1 MDNRNVNK
9 PNINKTKTN
18 KRNSAKSQ
26 SDFIKFMVLTGFAG
40 LLILLLMFG
49 IFFSMM
55 NSDDKKDKNKES
67 KNTNRQEINMDETSL
82 EDAETGEIE
91 KITAVVSKEAE
102 GNVIEIINVSTGE
115 GIILNIEIG
124 TELKDVYGE
133 AMTLKEFKLGDI
145 IQTKFDKGSRV
156 PEYFRISGEGW
167 EKSGVKNF
175 KIDKELKTIEIGS
188 NVYSYTDKVITM
200 NKNGLISINDISSK
214 DRLTIKGYQ
223 DKIWYINVE
232 KSHGFIKINAS
243 DEEEGTVEIGNH
255 ISMSLEEAKEIE
267 LEEGQHKIVIKIEG
281 YEPLV
286 KNIEIEA
293 GQSYVIDLKDM
304 KKKVGKLQVIAKGLT
319 DYKIYIDDVEYPANE
334 VILLEYGEY
343 NLIVRKEGYKDWT
356 KKFKIQQEM
365 NRIELE
371 LEKEA
376 TANLVRMLVDTEPQ
390 GAEVYIN
397 GAYIGLS
404 PVETQLPYGQYNISI
419 KKEGYSTFDFPVN
432 LEEGRKERQFLFTL
446 QEDDST
452 IGGD

>member
-1 MDNRNVNK
+1 
-9 PNINKTKTN
+9 
-18 KRNSAKSQ
+18 
-26 SDFIKFMVLTGFAG
+26 
-40 LLILLLMFG
+40 
-49 IFFSMM
+49 
-55 NSDDKKDKNKES
+55 
-67 KNTNRQEINMDETSL
+67 MDETSL

-356 KKFKIQQEM
+356 KNLKF
-365 NRIELE
+365 NR
-371 LEKEA
+371 K
-376 TANLVRMLVDTEPQ
+376 
-390 GAEVYIN
+390 
-397 GAYIGLS
+397 
-404 PVETQLPYGQYNISI
+404 
-419 KKEGYSTFDFPVN
+419 
-432 LEEGRKERQFLFTL
+432 
-446 QEDDST
+446 
-452 IGGD
+452 

>member
-1 MDNRNVNK
+1 
-9 PNINKTKTN
+9 
-18 KRNSAKSQ
+18 
-26 SDFIKFMVLTGFAG
+26 
-40 LLILLLMFG
+40 
-49 IFFSMM
+49 
-55 NSDDKKDKNKES
+55 
-67 KNTNRQEINMDETSL
+67 
-82 EDAETGEIE
+82 
-91 KITAVVSKEAE
+91 
-102 GNVIEIINVSTGE
+102 
-115 GIILNIEIG
+115 
-124 TELKDVYGE
+124 
-133 AMTLKEFKLGDI
+133 
-145 IQTKFDKGSRV
+145 
-156 PEYFRISGEGW
+156 
-167 EKSGVKNF
+167 
-175 KIDKELKTIEIGS
+175 
-188 NVYSYTDKVITM
+188 M

-376 TANLVRMLVDTEPQ
+376 TANLVKMLVDTEPQ

-404 PVETQLPYGQYNISI
+404 PVETQLPLVNII
-419 KKEGYSTFDFPVN
+419 F
-432 LEEGRKERQFLFTL
+432 Q
-446 QEDDST
+446 
-452 IGGD
+452 